1 MKLTLYLANDEEGAK
16 IKEFLNAN
24 NLIFEEK
31 ILNNESKQE
40 LMKIS
45 RWSLY
50 DKSMLKIVKSH
61 SIYFIMGF
69 QEHSLNQLIEH
80 IEKYKPKIN
89 Q

>member
-1 MKLTLYLANDEEGAK
+1 
-16 IKEFLNAN
+16 
-24 NLIFEEK
+24 
-31 ILNNESKQE
+31 
-40 LMKIS
+40 MKIS
-45 RWSLY
+45 RWGLY

-61 SIYFIMGF
+61 SISFIIGF

>member
-1 MKLTLYLANDEEGAK
+1 MFVWIDSYQEETR
-16 IKEFLNAN
+16 IC
-24 NLIFEEK
+24 LIFEEK

-45 RWSLY
+45 RWGLY

-61 SIYFIMGF
+61 SISFIIGF